1 MTHPE
6 LVKRLFKP
14 GEQILLS
21 LTPLDCELLHAV
33 VLINGEAGELLDAIK
48 KAIIYRKPIDLVH
61 VREEL
66 GDIEFGLEA
75 IRQCLNISR
84 EETLEHN
91 IIKLQTRY
99 GNSYSDSAA
108 QERKDKVE

>member
-1 MTHPE
+1 MEHPE

-14 GEQILLS
+14 GEDILQS
-21 LTPLDCELLHAV
+21 LGPLDCQLLHAV
-33 VLINGEAGELLDAIK
+33 LLISGEAGELLDSLK
-48 KAIIYRKPIDLVH
+48 KAIIYRQPIDLVH

-75 IRQCLNISR
+75 LRQCLNIDR
-84 EETLEHN
+84 DETIEHN

-99 GNSYSDSAA
+99 GSTYSDKSA
-108 QERKDKVE
+108 QERKDKQ

>member
-1 MTHPE
+1 MDHSD

-14 GEQILLS
+14 GEEIQQS
-21 LTPLDCELLHAV
+21 LGPLDCQLLHAV
-33 VLINGEAGELLDAIK
+33 LLISGEAGELLDAIK
-48 KAIIYRKPIDLVH
+48 KGVIYRQPIDLVH

-75 IRQCLNISR
+75 LRQCLNIDR
-84 EETLEHN
+84 DETIEHN

-108 QERKDKVE
+108 QERKDKQ